1 MTLRFIDFKTS
12 EPQNIEGY
20 IRFAQFVLIRLSGKN
35 KGFFYGDL
43 DFPDKRLL

>member
-35 KGFFYGDL
+35 KLYWL
-43 DFPDKRLL
+43 WERLPAAII